1 MSLTEVE
8 AASLGL
14 DAGDDEAGGPGR
26 QVWARLRHDRAALV
40 GAVII
45 GVFLLVAL
53 TAPVIAPHDVSKGDL
68 SDIRPGFVPGPTAEH
83 PLGLDQQGRDELSR
97 LLYGARSS
105 LVIGVVSVTV
115 GGLVGLAVGA
125 VAGAF
130 GGWVDTLL
138 MRLMD
143 VMLAVPGLLV
153 AVAVAALLGPSMLS
167 VMVAIGVAGVPVV
180 ARLLRG
186 EMLSERERDYV
197 LAARSLG
204 VRRRAIVVRH
214 LVPNSVSPVL
224 VAATLALGGA
234 ILDAAGLAFLG
245 LGPSDPSTPEWGT
258 MLAEGQRA
266 LQTSPQ
272 LVLLPGA
279 AIALTV
285 LGFNLVGDALRRA
298 LDPKLRR

>member
-14 DAGDDEAGGPGR
+14 DADDEAGRPGR
-26 QVWARLRHDRAALV
+26 QVWARLRHDRSALV
-40 GAVII
+40 GALII
-45 GVFLLVAL
+45 GVFVLVAL
-53 TAPVIAPHDVSKGDL
+53 AAPVIAPHDVSKGDL
-68 SDIRPGFVPGPTAEH
+68 SDIRPGFVPGPTGEH

-97 LLYGARSS
+97 LVYGARSS

-143 VMLAVPGLLV
+143 VMLAIPGLLV
-153 AVAVAALLGPSMLS
+153 AVAVAALLGPSLFS

-186 EMLSERERDYV
+186 VMLSERERDYV

-204 VRRRAIVVRH
+204 VRRRTIVVRH

-224 VAATLALGGA
+224 VTATLALGGA

>member
-45 GVFLLVAL
+45 GVFVLVAL